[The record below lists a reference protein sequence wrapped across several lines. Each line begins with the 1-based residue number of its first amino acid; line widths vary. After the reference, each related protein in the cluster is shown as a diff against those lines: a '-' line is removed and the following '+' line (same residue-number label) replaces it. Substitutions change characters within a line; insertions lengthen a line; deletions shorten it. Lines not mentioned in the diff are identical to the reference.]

1 MKYIFYIFL
10 FVNILLAN
18 ETPAQF
24 QKKHFTPEQ
33 ITFIKNHPIVKVSNE
48 FNWAPY
54 DYNEEGEAKGYSVDY
69 LRLLARK
76 IGVTFEFKVDKWSKL
91 VSKIKNKQLDIIHP
105 LSINEKRKEFLIF
118 TDVLFNND
126 FSIVTN
132 DGNKNIKNIKD
143 LDGKILSVAKGW
155 NITKYMKKN
164 FPKIIF
170 KEYDSALTKLKAVAF
185 GEADATI
192 DAYMTIN
199 YLKQKHLL
207 SNLKIVGQAKLPGFK
222 SQLHAGVRKDWKIFT
237 DILNITMKNISNDE
251 RINLNKKW
259 IGTTNKRIDF
269 TQKEMEFLETKKT
282 INMCIDPDWYPY
294 ERITENKHTGM
305 SFDYFEIFRNLIP
318 IPIEL
323 VPTNTWSQ
331 TLEYAKS
338 GKCDIISLAAE
349 TKKRSQYLNFTKPYL
364 KLPLVIA
371 TKNDKPFVSN
381 VNEIL
386 DFQIGVEK
394 DYFYV
399 DLLKEHYP
407 NIKLVE
413 VNSIEEGIS
422 KVASG
427 ELYGFIDSL
436 PVIGHILQTQYF
448 GNLKIAGKLEEN
460 FSIGVATNKESTI
473 LNDIFNK
480 AINNLTTLDHQTIL
494 NKWVSV
500 KYEKAFD
507 YSLVYKILV
516 FISILAIFFIYR
528 HLLLKKQNQDL
539 KESIGEFEMLINATI
554 EAMFIL
560 ENGKV
565 IDLNEEGIK
574 LFGYEKKEEVLGLSA
589 YELIVKKDHALLTK
603 NLKKDDVSPYEV
615 EAIKKDGS
623 IFPILIKGRNI
634 LRRNKK
640 IRISAVL
647 DLTQLKQKE
656 KVISENSKM
665 VALGEMIG
673 NIAHQWRQPLS
684 VISTAASGVKVQK
697 EMQILKDDVF
707 YDSMDAIVQNSNYL
721 SKTIDDFSSFIKEDK
736 EKRVFNLDTHIAKN
750 LIILSG
756 MFKLN
761 DIEIILNS
769 DKHIEIETFENE
781 LTQAFINIINNAK
794 DVLNEKEPEDKLI
807 FISTYSINNKSYISI
822 KDNAGGISSDI
833 INRIFEPYFTTKD
846 KSQGTGLG
854 LYMVRQIVVESI
866 QGNIDVQNVEFNYN
880 DKTYQGAEFIIC
892 I

>member
-1 MKYIFYIFL
+1 
-10 FVNILLAN
+10 
-18 ETPAQF
+18 
-24 QKKHFTPEQ
+24 
-33 ITFIKNHPIVKVSNE
+33 
-48 FNWAPY
+48 
-54 DYNEEGEAKGYSVDY
+54 
-69 LRLLARK
+69 
-76 IGVTFEFKVDKWSKL
+76 
-91 VSKIKNKQLDIIHP
+91 
-105 LSINEKRKEFLIF
+105 
-118 TDVLFNND
+118 
-126 FSIVTN
+126 
-132 DGNKNIKNIKD
+132 
-143 LDGKILSVAKGW
+143 
-155 NITKYMKKN
+155 
-164 FPKIIF
+164 
-170 KEYDSALTKLKAVAF
+170 
-185 GEADATI
+185 
-192 DAYMTIN
+192 
-199 YLKQKHLL
+199 
-207 SNLKIVGQAKLPGFK
+207 
-222 SQLHAGVRKDWKIFT
+222 
-237 DILNITMKNISNDE
+237 MKNISNDE
-251 RINLNKKW
+251 RITLNKKW
-259 IGTTNKRIDF
+259 IGTTNKRINF
-269 TQKEMEFLETKKT
+269 TQKEMEFLETKRT

-331 TLEYAKS
+331 TLEYAKN

-399 DLLKEHYP
+399 ELLKEHYP

-436 PVIGHILQTQYF
+436 TVIGHILQTQYF

-460 FSIGVATNKESTI
+460 FSIGVATNKESII

-528 HLLLKKQNQDL
+528 HLLLKKQNQEL

-574 LFGYEKKEEVLGLSA
+574 LFGYEKKEEMLGLSA
-589 YELIVKKDHALLTK
+589 YAVIVKKDHAILTK

-623 IFPILIKGRNI
+623 TFPILIKGRNI

-761 DIEIILNS
+761 DIEIILNI

-794 DVLNEKEPEDKLI
+794 DVLNEMAPKDKLI
-807 FISTYSINNKSYISI
+807 FINTYSINDKSYISI
-822 KDNAGGISSDI
+822 KDNAGGISSNI
-833 INRIFEPYFTTKD
+833 ISRIFEPYFTTKD

-854 LYMVRQIVVESI
+854 LYMVRQIIVESI
-866 QGNIDVQNVEFNYN
+866 QGSIDVQNVEFTYN
-880 DKTYQGAEFIIC
+880 NETYQGAEFIIC